1 MERKN
6 LTYLLQ
12 LIIFLII
19 SKDCLGGVV
28 SQNALLHNF
37 FQSFGSITILK
48 ENLNSHL
55 PGKKNLKYTKDL
67 GLLNNLGD
75 DKQLKTEIAQI
86 EIFLDEE
93 FFQKGNNEVY
103 LSEKKNGVNKVDD
116 GFLKEEESVIK
127 NLINRIKSNRNTFK
141 NDQLIMIDLSKKSPS
156 PAQNSKTFFLNKN
169 FNLPSNN
176 NLSTVVQR
184 AIKREMSG
192 RKSVDTVNLKLA
204 KNRMN
209 SRRGQN
215 GFLKTEIIKNYEE
228 GMRNSI
234 VSLQVFDAKINVGVK
249 DKIFNFE
256 WRPHYNKSIRLGD
269 SGSGFIE
276 LKSALNKN
284 DNYSMGT
291 VFHYG
296 SLVSRIGILFNEGY
310 QESKIPLLNIRSLE
324 KYLDGEN
331 LKGEGG
337 FVLLHFKKGLYRV
350 NLDSPFEKKIYLNSN
365 FKIQKYFGGHK
376 YVLFIGVKPGNTLL
390 SLINEKGDKSEKII
404 FVENAEITFENPDVR
419 EPKLK
424 KVSLVKKNLLGNRNS
439 DFRIENKKASLF
451 NRPNSYLK
459 KVGLNLYEFKRPYH
473 EKGARFYFRFDHLKK
488 SIYLGINDSK
498 KAILPSEEFMQ
509 KIINSFDLED
519 LDKRCL
525 IQLNL
530 DNSPIKFQ
538 AGGESAIGPMSVETL
553 YLDKEGGIEN
563 NLENISE
570 LTNFIFLLGDLEGV
584 INLKIDYVNGSSD
597 LIQTICSSDDYL
609 IEQL

>member
-1 MERKN
+1 
-6 LTYLLQ
+6 
-12 LIIFLII
+12 
-19 SKDCLGGVV
+19 
-28 SQNALLHNF
+28 
-37 FQSFGSITILK
+37 
-48 ENLNSHL
+48 
-55 PGKKNLKYTKDL
+55 
-67 GLLNNLGD
+67 
-75 DKQLKTEIAQI
+75 
-86 EIFLDEE
+86 
-93 FFQKGNNEVY
+93 
-103 LSEKKNGVNKVDD
+103 
-116 GFLKEEESVIK
+116 
-127 NLINRIKSNRNTFK
+127 
-141 NDQLIMIDLSKKSPS
+141 MIDLSKKSPS
-156 PAQNSKTFFLNKN
+156 PTRRSKAFFLNKN
-169 FNLPSNN
+169 LPSKN
-176 NLSTVVQR
+176 NLSSVVQR

-192 RKSVDTVNLKLA
+192 RKSVDTVNLMSA

-209 SRRGQN
+209 SERGQN
-215 GFLKTEIIKNYEE
+215 TFLRTEIIKNYEE
-228 GMRNSI
+228 GMKNSI
-234 VSLQVFDAKINVGVK
+234 VSLQVFDAKINGSVK

-269 SGSGFIE
+269 SGNGFIE
-276 LKSALNKN
+276 LNSALNKN
-284 DNYSMGT
+284 NNYSMGT

-296 SLVSRIGILFNEGY
+296 SLISRVGILFNEGH
-310 QESKIPLLNIRSLE
+310 QESKVPLLNIRSLE

-337 FVLLHFKKGLYRV
+337 FVLLHFNKNPYRV
-350 NLDSPFEKKIYLNSN
+350 NLDSPFEKKIYLDSG

-376 YVLFIGVKPGNTLL
+376 YVLFIGVKSGNTLL
-390 SLINEKGDKSEKII
+390 SLVNEKGEKAQKII
-404 FVENAEITFENPDVR
+404 YVENSEVTFENPEVS
-419 EPKLK
+419 EPELK

-439 DFRIENKKASLF
+439 DFRIENKKAVLF

-473 EKGARFYFRFDHLKK
+473 EKGARVYFRFDHLEK
-488 SIYLGINDSK
+488 SIYLGLNDSK

-509 KIINSFDLED
+509 KIMTSFDLED
-519 LDKRCL
+519 LEQRCL

-538 AGGESAIGPMSVETL
+538 AGGESALGPMSVETL

-563 NLENISE
+563 NLENINE